1 MCHRLNTFYVN
12 VAHILKHISCRKTA
26 GHEVLEDV
34 IDERDIFV
42 HHSVN
47 ETADTANSLKSKAKF
62 EKAAHLCQIMQKA
75 PVIEFK
81 ICIIERMI
89 DRILKDEKGICPK

>member
-1 MCHRLNTFYVN
+1 
-12 VAHILKHISCRKTA
+12 
-26 GHEVLEDV
+26 
-34 IDERDIFV
+34 
-42 HHSVN
+42 
-47 ETADTANSLKSKAKF
+47 
-62 EKAAHLCQIMQKA
+62 MQKA